1 MPLNRKIF
9 VLFLYFLTVLLFR
22 IPSFGVGKQNHQN
35 ANETFIKM
43 LNLVSPLSFLDQ
55 SSYVNTNSN
64 YYLSNCLNWNS
75 KYHIILCCTR
85 DTEGNSCLISS
96 FSTPRATSLLY
107 MEWCLI
113 FSHIASWE
121 VPILQIRQLSYR
133 YYINEERSQNSLVA
147 YPRSKFRSDF
157 QFMQ

>member
-64 YYLSNCLNWNS
+64 YYLSNCLN
-75 KYHIILCCTR
+75 
-85 DTEGNSCLISS
+85 
-96 FSTPRATSLLY
+96 
-107 MEWCLI
+107 
-113 FSHIASWE
+113 
-121 VPILQIRQLSYR
+121 
-133 YYINEERSQNSLVA
+133 
-147 YPRSKFRSDF
+147 
-157 QFMQ
+157 